1 MKRWMAFV
9 LTVVCVLG
17 LVGCHSKL
25 DVPFDET
32 RAFFVAKVVEV
43 RGTSLLVKI
52 TDKGNC
58 GASEGSEVVASA
70 ELIADI
76 LDNNP
81 SLVTDNYVRVEF
93 SGEFLETYPL
103 QLVKIFKI
111 DITDAKGVPIA

>member
-17 LVGCHSKL
+17 LIGCHSNQ
-25 DVPFDET
+25 DVPSDET
-32 RAFFVAKVVEV
+32 RAYFIAKVVEV

-58 GASEGSEVVASA
+58 GASVGDEVVVSA
-70 ELIADI
+70 GIADA
-76 LDNNP
+76 LVNDP
-81 SLVTDNYVRVEF
+81 SFLTDNYIRVEF